1 MDYPFEK
8 MIGGMF
14 LKKDRVFQQDPVQ
27 FCGHF
32 FLRNRFAFQLGSCW
46 WCSGGGGVVVVV
58 VVVVVGA
65 WQLQLREL
73 V

>member
-8 MIGGMF
+8 LIGGMF

-32 FLRNRFAFQLGSCW
+32 F
-46 WCSGGGGVVVVV
+46 
-58 VVVVVGA
+58 
-65 WQLQLREL
+65 
-73 V
+73 